1 MTAVVSLPAQ
11 RAVDE
16 PGLKA
21 AYMQQFA
28 KFIEWPGDADAPA
41 APRVFCM
48 SDAVVADAAD
58 GLGADRRIGG
68 RPAIVK
74 RVQPGDDLRPCS
86 ILFVSGSSADRIRT
100 FLDATRDLSVFTV
113 GDAPSF
119 TQAGGMLHFFV
130 DQSRMK
136 FAVNPAAAQRAG
148 LKLSSQLLSLA
159 TIIKKD
165 GQP

>member
-11 RAVDE
+11 RAADE

-28 KFIEWPGDADAPA
+28 KFIEWPGDADAPS
-41 APRVFCM
+41 APRVFCV
-48 SDAVVADAAD
+48 SDAVVADAAE
-58 GLGADRRIGG
+58 GLGADRRIGT

-74 RVQPGDDLRPCS
+74 RVQPTDDLRPCS
-86 ILFVSGSSADRIRT
+86 VLFVGGSSTDRIRA
-100 FLDATRDLSVFTV
+100 FLNAAKDRSIFTV
-113 GDAPSF
+113 GDGPSF
-119 TQAGGMLHFFV
+119 TQAGGMLHFYV

-136 FAVNPAAAQRAG
+136 FAVNPATAQRAG

-159 TIIKKD
+159 TIIKD
-165 GQP
+165 GQH